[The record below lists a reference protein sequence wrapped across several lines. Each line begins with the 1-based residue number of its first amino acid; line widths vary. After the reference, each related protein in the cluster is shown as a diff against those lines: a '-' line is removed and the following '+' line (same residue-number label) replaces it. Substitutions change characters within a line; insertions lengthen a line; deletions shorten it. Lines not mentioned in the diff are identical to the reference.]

1 MTALIG
7 GGFVQSIWCKWGAV
21 GRERRFIGGLM
32 HPTAPLRGLSGHVL
46 SNLNCWAS
54 DLFGDPV
61 LLRRERYKFG
71 YLQ

>member
-1 MTALIG
+1 M
-7 GGFVQSIWCKWGAV
+7 